1 MGTRAGLGYGPAMDK
16 TASASPSAGSLL
28 REWRMRR
35 RMSQLDLALEAEVSQ
50 RHLSF
55 VESGRSRPSREM
67 VLHLAERLDV
77 PLRERNRLLL
87 AAGFAPGYAERP
99 IDDALLAPAL
109 EAVGMVLRGHEPN
122 PAMAVDRRWNIVLAN
137 AAMAPFL
144 EAVADQT
151 LLAPPVNALRLSLH
165 PGGLAPHILDLADWR
180 DHLMERLGRIT
191 RDVSDSGL
199 TALVEELKAYPV
211 PPRLRPAR
219 PDPSFIAVPLRM
231 RLGGEILSFITTITV
246 FGTPLDVTL
255 SELAV
260 ETFFPADPGTAA
272 FLHRRAAA
280 GVSPAAG

>member
-1 MGTRAGLGYGPAMDK
+1 MGTPARLGYGPVMDK

-99 IDDALLAPAL
+99 IDDASLAPAL

-144 EAVADQT
+144 EAVADTT

-165 PGGLAPHILDLADWR
+165 PGGLAPHIIDLADWR

-191 RDVSDSGL
+191 RNVSDPGL

-211 PPRLRPAR
+211 PPRRRAAVV
-219 PDPSFIAVPLRM
+219 PDASAIAVPLRI
-231 RLGGEILSFITTITV
+231 RLAGDVLAFITTVTV

-260 ETFFPADPGTAA
+260 ETFFPADAATTA
-272 FLHRRAAA
+272 FLRRRAAA
-280 GVSPAAG
+280 ANLAAD

>member
-1 MGTRAGLGYGPAMDK
+1 MNT
-16 TASASPSAGSLL
+16 TAAPDPSPSAPPTAGSLL

-87 AAGFAPGYAERP
+87 AAGFAPGYAERRL
-99 IDDALLAPAL
+99 DDAPLAPAL
-109 EAVGMVLRGHEPN
+109 KAVELVLKGHEPN
-122 PAMAVDRRWNIVLAN
+122 PAIAVDRAWNLLLAN

-144 EAVADQT
+144 EAVADPT
-151 LLAPPVNALRLSLH
+151 LLSPPVNVLRLSLH

-191 RDVSDSGL
+191 QNVSDPRL
-199 TALVEELKAYPV
+199 AALVEELRAYPV
-211 PPRLRPAR
+211 PPRRRPAAV
-219 PDPSFIAVPLRM
+219 PDPSAIAVPLRI
-231 RLGGEILSFITTITV
+231 RLGGEVLSFITTITV

-260 ETFFPADPGTAA
+260 ETFFAADAGTAA
-272 FLHRRAAA
+272 WLRRRAAPA
-280 GVSPAAG
+280 SPAAG

>member
-1 MGTRAGLGYGPAMDK
+1 MNRTDAPAPSSA
-16 TASASPSAGSLL
+16 TAPSAGSLL

-35 RMSQLDLALEAEVSQ
+35 RMSQLDLALEADVSQ

-99 IDDALLAPAL
+99 LADTALAPAL
-109 EAVGMVLRGHEPN
+109 KAVEMVLKGHEPN
-122 PAMAVDRRWNIVLAN
+122 PAITVDRSWNLVLAN

-144 EAVADQT
+144 EAVEDRA
-151 LLAPPVNALRLSLH
+151 LLAPPANVLRLSLH

-180 DHLMERLGRIT
+180 DHLMERLGRIM
-191 RDVSDSGL
+191 RNVSDPGL
-199 TALVEELKAYPV
+199 TALVEELKTYPV
-211 PPRLRPAR
+211 PPRRRPAAI
-219 PDPSFIAVPLRM
+219 PDPSAIAVPLRI
-231 RLGGEILSFITTITV
+231 RLGGEVLSFITTITV

-260 ETFFPADPGTAA
+260 ETFFPADSETAA
-272 FLHRRAAA
+272 FVGRRA
-280 GVSPAAG
+280 GSPSPAAD